1 LTGVI
6 MVGITYRSASARPSI
21 SSTNKSVIP
30 QTQEGQQT
38 PARGPAPSFKD
49 KETYQEL
56 FKPLPKPEPIPVF
69 TQFKEE
75 SKSWRQLQEER
86 EALMSTQL
94 EKTKCEALDIWNR
107 AKLDDQ
113 QRVNKISEEQ
123 QRMEEEAQ
131 AREEILRR
139 SDEERQA
146 RDKARRE
153 ELRRQEELLS
163 GRKIRSKTIELSSD
177 DVRGTGIQIYHYKD
191 PAVELIIRN
200 HQKKE
205 IKRRMS
211 HGEILK
217 LNQGNSGSDNN
228 NEVQQ
233 QQRQN
238 GATSLVKAN
247 FLRSAN
253 SFGLISGTSS
263 NSSSTSVNEYK
274 NVMTTKPD
282 YFKASVM
289 ASSSSNTSR

>member
-1 LTGVI
+1 
-6 MVGITYRSASARPSI
+6 MVGITYRSASARPGFSA
-21 SSTNKSVIP
+21 NKSAPPPP
-30 QTQEGQQT
+30 QTQESQQT
-38 PARGPAPSFKD
+38 AARGPAPSFKD

-86 EALMSTQL
+86 EALMSNQL

-107 AKLDDQ
+107 AKMDDQ

-123 QRMEEEAQ
+123 LRIEKEAQ
-131 AREEILRR
+131 AREEILKR
-139 SDEERQA
+139 SDEERQL

-153 ELRRQEELLS
+153 ELVRQEELLS
-163 GRKIRSKTIELSSD
+163 GRRIRSKTTELSID
-177 DVRGTGIQIYHYKD
+177 DVRGAGIQIYHYKD
-191 PAVELIIRN
+191 PAVETIIRN
-200 HQKKE
+200 HQKEE

-211 HGEILK
+211 HGEVLK
-217 LNQGNSGSDNN
+217 LNQDKSDNN
-228 NEVQQ
+228 SGVQNV
-233 QQRQN
+233 QN
-238 GATSLVKAN
+238 GAKSRVAAN

-253 SFGLISGTSS
+253 SSGLIGGTSS

-289 ASSSSNTSR
+289 VRSTSSSSNTSR